1 MPDGSNSSVSQT
13 GADDIVAAQRE
24 AAHHRRLA
32 RRRLLRRVL
41 LPAIPLLVLL
51 AAGYIYAT
59 GGRFVGTDN
68 AYVRTHMV
76 SVSADISARV
86 TDVLVHENEHVDAGQ
101 PLFELDKEPLKIAL
115 AQARA
120 NLENVRN
127 NILALKA
134 AYSQRQEDLQA
145 QQTQIDYA
153 EREYKRREKMV
164 QTHVVSE
171 SDYDQSRTQYQVA
184 VSAAG
189 SIKQDIQRILAE
201 LGGNPDIA
209 PEDHPQYL
217 AAQAQVNQA
226 QLDFDRATVYAP
238 IAGIASMVDQLRPG
252 DYVRAGAPAFSL
264 VASDSLWIEANMK
277 ETDLTYVKP
286 GDKATVTVDTYPGVE
301 FPAVVDSVGAATGAE
316 FSILPPQNSSGN
328 WVKVVQRIPVRL
340 TLEPANDM
348 PSLRSGMSVI
358 VDIDTQH
365 HRPLPSLVRTAL
377 AWVGAGTDEAPGDGQ

>member
-1 MPDGSNSSVSQT
+1 MPDGSSNNASRTSA
-13 GADDIVAAQRE
+13 ADDIVAAQRE
-24 AAHHRRLA
+24 AAHNRRLA
-32 RRRLLRRVL
+32 RRRFWRRIL

-51 AAGYIYAT
+51 GAGYLYVT

-68 AYVRTHMV
+68 AYVRAHMV

-86 TDVLVHENEHVDAGQ
+86 TRVLVHENEHVVAGQ
-101 PLFELDKEPLKIAL
+101 PLFELDKEPLQIAL
-115 AQARA
+115 DRATA

-127 NILALKA
+127 NIVALKA
-134 AYSQRQEDLQA
+134 AYHQRQEDLQA
-145 QQTQIDYA
+145 AQSQIDFA
-153 EREYKRREKMV
+153 EREYKRREKMA

-184 VSAAG
+184 ISAAA

-226 QLDFDRATVYAP
+226 ALDLKRATVLAP

-252 DYVRAGAPAFSL
+252 DYVHAGAPAFSL

-277 ETDLTYVKP
+277 ETDLTRVHAGQP
-286 GDKATVTVDTYPGVE
+286 VGIRIDTYPDCRWQGLVE
-301 FPAVVDSVGAATGAE
+301 SVSAASGAA
-316 FSILPPQNSSGN
+316 FSPLPAQNISGN
-328 WVKVVQRIPVRL
+328 WVKVVQRIPVRI
-340 TLEPANDM
+340 
-348 PSLRSGMSVI
+348 SLDSSTCDVRLSTGMSTV
-358 VDIDTQH
+358 VSIDTG
-365 HRPLPSLVRTAL
+365 HRRWQDLF
-377 AWVGAGTDEAPGDGQ
+377 AG

>member
-1 MPDGSNSSVSQT
+1 MPDGSNSTTVSST
-13 GADDIVAAQRE
+13 GVADDIVAAQRE
-24 AAHHRRLA
+24 AGHNRRLA
-32 RRRLLRRVL
+32 RRRFWRHIL

-51 AAGYIYAT
+51 AAGYLYIT

-86 TDVLVHENEHVDAGQ
+86 TQVLVHENDHVNAGQ
-101 PLFELDKEPLKIAL
+101 PLFELDKEPLQIAL
-115 AQARA
+115 AQATA
-120 NLENVRN
+120 NLKNARN
-127 NILALKA
+127 NIVALKA
-134 AYSQRQEDLQA
+134 AYRQRQEDLLSA
-145 QQTQIDYA
+145 QSQIDFA
-153 EREYKRREKMV
+153 EREYKRRQKMV
-164 QTHVVSE
+164 EAHVVSE

-184 VSAAG
+184 VSAAA
-189 SIKQDIQRILAE
+189 SVKQDIQRILAE

-226 QLDFDRATVYAP
+226 ALDLKRATVLAP
-238 IAGIASMVDQLRPG
+238 IDGIASMVDQLRPG
-252 DYVRAGAPAFSL
+252 DYVHAGAPAFSL

-301 FPAVVDSVGAATGAE
+301 FPAVVDSIGAATGAE
-316 FSILPPQNSSGN
+316 FSILPAQNSSGN

-340 TLEPANDM
+340 ILQPTSDLPA
-348 PSLRSGMSVI
+348 LRSGMSVL
-358 VDIDTQH
+358 VDIDTRH
-365 HRPLPSLVRTAL
+365 HRAVPSVVRSAL
-377 AWVGAGTDEAPGDGQ
+377 AWVGGDAGDSQ

>member
-1 MPDGSNSSVSQT
+1 MPDGSNNASQT
-13 GADDIVAAQRE
+13 SAADDIVAAQRE
-24 AAHHRRLA
+24 AAHNRRLA
-32 RRRLLRRVL
+32 RRRFWRRIL

-51 AAGYIYAT
+51 GAGYLYAT

-68 AYVRTHMV
+68 AYVRAHMV

-86 TDVLVHENEHVDAGQ
+86 TQVLVHENEPVVAGQ
-101 PLFELDKEPLKIAL
+101 PLFELDKEPLQIAL
-115 AQARA
+115 DQATA

-127 NILALKA
+127 NIVALKA
-134 AYSQRQEDLQA
+134 AYHQRQEDLQA
-145 QQTQIDYA
+145 AQSQIDFA

-184 VSAAG
+184 VSAAA
-189 SIKQDIQRILAE
+189 SVKQDIQRILAE

-226 QLDFDRATVYAP
+226 ALDLKRATVLAP
-238 IAGIASMVDQLRPG
+238 IAGIASKVDQLRPG
-252 DYVRAGAPAFSL
+252 DYVHAGAPAFSL

-286 GDKATVTVDTYPGVE
+286 GDKATVTVDTYPGIE
-301 FPAVVDSVGAATGAE
+301 FPAVVDSIGAATGAE
-316 FSILPPQNSSGN
+316 FSVLPPQNSSGN

-340 TLEPANDM
+340 TLQPTSDL
-348 PSLRSGMSVI
+348 PPLRSGMSVL
-358 VDIDTQH
+358 VDIDTHH
-365 HRPLPSLVRTAL
+365 HRAVPSVVQSAL
-377 AWVGAGTDEAPGDGQ
+377 AWVSGNAGDDQ